1 MNRAFLS
8 IASNIRPEQNILK
21 AIGWLAEPCRVLT
34 VSRCFVTEAIPAAD
48 RRPTGDL
55 PHFINCVAL
64 LETAYG
70 AREFKHEI
78 LRPLEQVLGRV
89 RTDNKYAPRP
99 IDLDLLLFNEEM
111 YAEDGL
117 TIPDPDIFTRWFLA
131 QGILDID
138 DGVRLPNVT
147 APFRTHLS
155 SIQGL
160 CFPVDADVPEN
171 HQLRRDILA
180 LIGADL
186 TS

>member
-1 MNRAFLS
+1 M
-8 IASNIRPEQNILK
+8 
-21 AIGWLAEPCRVLT
+21 
-34 VSRCFVTEAIPAAD
+34 
-48 RRPTGDL
+48 
-55 PHFINCVAL
+55 
-64 LETAYG
+64 
-70 AREFKHEI
+70 
-78 LRPLEQVLGRV
+78 
-89 RTDNKYAPRP
+89 
-99 IDLDLLLFNEEM
+99 FNEEM